1 MMTHERDLLSSP
13 RMQAAIEE
21 LQELIRGRYPEATFD
36 VGYGEDPEGVY
47 LTATVDVEDRD
58 EVIDVFID
66 RLVDFHVDEELPLHV
81 LPVRPPERNA
91 AILRARSHAP
101 GLLAGLPLS

>member
-1 MMTHERDLLSSP
+1 MTQERDLLGRP
-13 RMQAAIEE
+13 RMQAAIAE
-21 LQELIRGRYPEATFD
+21 LQDLIRGRYPEARFD

-58 EVIDVFID
+58 EVVDVFIE
-66 RLVDFHVDEELPLHV
+66 RLVDLHVAEGLPLHV

-91 AILRARSHAP
+91 AILRARTRPVRATEAVSIT
-101 GLLAGLPLS
+101 